1 MFRITL
7 AALGVACFLCTFAW
21 AADSP
26 VVNYLRKPSRPA
38 NWAFGISGS
47 ALASISQ
54 EPDGAISATVTRA
67 SDEAWHVQLF
77 QSHLPLQEGIRYTI
91 KFRAKSD
98 APRTYT
104 CAVGTDVPDW
114 HNVSPTFDV
123 PTTTQ
128 YQQFRFEFIATKV
141 VPDSSRG
148 PQFFLGKTPGTLY
161 LADVALEGPP
171 LPKPALPA
179 GFAEFP
185 MQWNDTASGTAIDVS
200 FLNTGPADDRIIVRD
215 GHFAG
220 ERSGKRIRFFG
231 TNLAGAQAFPD
242 KEDARLIARRL
253 AMAGINIVRLH
264 ALDNSWGA
272 DKSLWDSARP
282 GHQFSPRQLDK
293 LDFLISQLKANGIY
307 VNLNLKVCKVLTPAD
322 GMPESVTKI
331 PFDYQKRVDMFD
343 RRMIDLQKQYACDLL
358 SHRNA
363 YTRLTYQQDSVIAC
377 IEANNENSLVSLW
390 DPALGMRLETLP
402 DPFKAELGQLWSKW
416 LKHKYSSDDQLA
428 AVWLKGT
435 TPPGESIL
443 GPELQWQPE
452 MHEAAQMVFTP
463 AKALGSGSAP
473 GFTVDIRAV
482 DGIDWHLQNHITGLT
497 VKEGDTYT
505 VTFRA
510 KADALRKMP
519 VVLNKDIEDWHS
531 MGLYATADLDTQWR
545 DYAFCFTA
553 HNTTPGHARLG
564 FVFGEQAGS
573 VSVENLQ
580 LAPGARLA
588 GLQPGESLDKANLS
602 VPVTFTP
609 AQRADW
615 IAFLVYTEKAYA
627 DEMRQVVKDELKA
640 HALFAITQIEY
651 GGIAGMIRE
660 HDMDYTDAH
669 AYWQHP
675 AFPKTPWDPVNWRI
689 QNTPEVTALGED
701 ELAHLA
707 YRRIAGRPFSISEY
721 DHPAPSDY
729 ACEMIPTYATL
740 ACLQDWDAIYTFAMD
755 DYIANDPDQIR
766 GYFEQAS
773 HPAKW
778 CLYPFAA
785 LVFRQGLIAPAA
797 AASVLQLPSSPW
809 QFSESTYDAWR
820 AAAPGGTSIFT
831 QRLAVAND
839 LLASEKQAR
848 IVRTG
853 TPAPTQIS
861 LNSAPGGNVYIAAAP
876 SAVAFVGY
884 IGATT
889 QTAGD
894 VLLKTDAFGNN
905 FAAVTAVATDH
916 QPLTQSR
923 RILISVVGRAENQAM
938 GWNADRTT
946 IGSQWGRGPT
956 IVQFI
961 PAQLSLC
968 TAGALKAYAL
978 DSTGKRVKP
987 ATASFANGTLILTT
1001 QPGDATVLYE
1011 LAEN

>member
-1 MFRITL
+1 MFRITI
-7 AALGVACFLCTFAW
+7 AALGVACLLCGLSL

-26 VVNYLRKPSRPA
+26 VINYLRKPSRPA
-38 NWAFGISGS
+38 NWVCGVYGS
-47 ALASISQ
+47 ALASVNQ
-54 EPDGAISATVTRA
+54 EPDGAISVRVARTGT
-67 SDEAWHVQLF
+67 EAWHVQLF
-77 QSHLPLQEGIRYTI
+77 QNRLALQEGVKYTI

-104 CAVGTDVPDW
+104 CTVGTDVPDW

-128 YQQFRFEFIATKV
+128 YQQYRFEFIATKV

-148 PQFFLGKTPGTLY
+148 PQFFLGMIPGTLY

-171 LPKPALPA
+171 LPKPPLPA

-200 FLNTGPADDRIIVRD
+200 FLNASPADDRIIVRD

-272 DKSLWDSARP
+272 NMSLWESATP

-293 LDFLISQLKANGIY
+293 LDFLLAQLKANGIY

-322 GMPESVTKI
+322 GFPESIAKI
-331 PFDYQKRVDMFD
+331 PFDYQKRVDIFD
-343 RRMIDLQKQYACDLL
+343 RRMIDLQKQYARDLL

-363 YTRLTYQQDSVIAC
+363 YTSLTYLQDPVIAC

-416 LKHKYSSDDQLA
+416 LKRKYSSDDQLSVA
-428 AVWLKGT
+428 WLKGT

-452 MHEAAQMVFTP
+452 MHEAAKMIFTP
-463 AKALGSGSAP
+463 AKATAPRSAP
-473 GFTVDIRAV
+473 GFTVDIRTV
-482 DGIDWHLQNHITGLT
+482 DGTDWHLQNHIKGLT

-505 VTFRA
+505 VSFRA
-510 KADALRKMP
+510 KADAPRKVP
-519 VVLNKDIEDWHS
+519 VVLNMDIEDWHN
-531 MGLYATADLDTQWR
+531 MGLNATADLGTQWR
-545 DYAFCFTA
+545 DYTFCFTA

-564 FVFGEQAGS
+564 FVLGDQAGT

-580 LAPGARLA
+580 LSPGSKLA

-602 VPVTFTP
+602 IPVTLTP
-609 AQRADW
+609 AQHADW
-615 IAFLVYTEKAYA
+615 IAFLVDTEKAYA

-640 HALFAITQIEY
+640 RAQFAITQIEY

-675 AFPKTPWDPVNWRI
+675 QFPKTPWDPVNWRI
-689 QNTPEVTALGED
+689 PNTPEVAALGEN
-701 ELAHLA
+701 ELARLA
-707 YRRIAGRPFSISEY
+707 YRRIADRPFSISEY

-740 ACLQDWDAIYTFAMD
+740 ACIQDWDAIYTFAMD

-785 LVFRQGLIAPAA
+785 LVFRQGLIAPAT

-809 QFSESTYDAWR
+809 QISEFTYEAWQK
-820 AAAPGGTSIFT
+820 ASPGGTNVFT

-839 LLASEKQAR
+839 LLPSEKQAR
-848 IVRTG
+848 IVPTG

-861 LNSAPGGNVYIAAAP
+861 LNTAPGGTVYIAAAP

-884 IGATT
+884 IGATS

-894 VLLKTDAFGNN
+894 VRLKTETFGNN
-905 FAAVTAVATDH
+905 FAAVTAVATDGR
-916 QPLTQSR
+916 PLTQSG
-923 RILISVVGRAENQAM
+923 RILISVVGRAQNQAM
-938 GWNADRTT
+938 GWNSDRTSV
-946 IGSQWGRGPT
+946 GSQWGRGPT
-956 IVQFI
+956 IVQHI
-961 PAQLSLC
+961 PTQLSLH
-968 TAGALKAYAL
+968 TRGALKAYVL
-978 DSTGKRVKP
+978 DSTGKRLKP
-987 ATASFANGTLILTT
+987 ATASFADGTLTLTT
-1001 QPGDATVLYE
+1001 QPEDATVLYE
-1011 LAEN
+1011 LAEH

>member
-1 MFRITL
+1 MFRIML
-7 AALGVACFLCTFAW
+7 AVFGVACYLCSFSC

-38 NWAFGISGS
+38 NWVFGISGS
-47 ALASISQ
+47 ALASINQ
-54 EPDGAISATVTRA
+54 EPDGAISATVTRPSA
-67 SDEAWHVQLF
+67 EPWHVQLF
-77 QSHLPLQEGIRYTI
+77 QSHLPLQEGVRYTI

-98 APRTYT
+98 APRTYS

-141 VPDSSRG
+141 VPESSRG

-171 LPKPALPA
+171 LPKLPLPA

-185 MQWNDTASGTAIDVS
+185 MQWNDSSSGTAIDVS
-200 FLNTGPADDRIIVRD
+200 FLNTGPADDRIIVLD

-220 ERSGKRIRFFG
+220 QQSGKRIRFFG
-231 TNLAGAQAFPD
+231 TNLAAAQAFPD
-242 KEDARLIARRL
+242 EEDARLIARRL

-264 ALDNSWGA
+264 AMDNSWGA
-272 DKSLWDSARP
+272 NTNLWDSARP

-293 LDFLISQLKANGIY
+293 LDFLIAQLKANGIY

-322 GMPESVTKI
+322 GFPESIAKI
-331 PFDYQKRVDMFD
+331 PFDFQKRVDMFD
-343 RRMIDLQKQYACDLL
+343 RRMIDLQKQYARDLL

-363 YTRLTYQQDSVIAC
+363 YTGLTYLEDPVIAC

-416 LKHKYSSDDQLA
+416 LKRKYSTDAQLSA
-428 AVWLKGT
+428 NWLKGT

-443 GPELQWQPE
+443 SPELQWQPE
-452 MHEAAQMVFTP
+452 MHEAAKMVFAP
-463 AKALGSGSAP
+463 VKAQGPHSAP
-473 GFTVDIRAV
+473 GFTVEIRAV
-482 DGIDWHLQNHITGLT
+482 DGVDWHLQNHIRGLT
-497 VKEGDTYT
+497 LKNGDTYT
-505 VTFRA
+505 VSFRA
-510 KADALRKMP
+510 RSDAPRKMP

-553 HNTTPGHARLG
+553 RDATPGHARLG
-564 FVFGEQAGS
+564 FVLGDQTGT
-573 VSVENLQ
+573 VHVEDLQ
-580 LAPGARLA
+580 LSPGARLA
-588 GLQPGESLDKANLS
+588 GLQAGESLDKPGLS
-602 VPVTFTP
+602 IPVTFTP
-609 AQRADW
+609 AQQADW
-615 IAFLVYTEKAYA
+615 IAFLVDTEKAYA

-640 HALFAITQIEY
+640 RALLAITQIEY

-675 AFPKTPWDPVNWRI
+675 IFPKTPWDPANWRI
-689 QNTPEVTALGED
+689 QNTPEVAALGEQ

-707 YRRIAGRPFSISEY
+707 YRRIADRPFSISEY

-740 ACLQDWDAIYTFAMD
+740 ASLQDWDAIYTFAMD
-755 DYIANDPDQIR
+755 NYLANDPDQIR
-766 GYFEQAS
+766 SYFEQAS

-797 AASVLQLPSSPW
+797 AASVLQLPSPPW
-809 QFSESTYDAWR
+809 QISQSTYDAWR
-820 AAAPGGTSIFT
+820 GAAPGGTSVFT

-839 LLASEKQAR
+839 LLPSEKQAR

-853 TPAPTQIS
+853 TPAPTQIL
-861 LNSAPGGNVYIAAAP
+861 LNSAPGGNAYIAAAP

-889 QTAGD
+889 QTAGE
-894 VLLKTDAFGNN
+894 VQLKTQAFGNN
-905 FAAVTAVATDH
+905 FAAVTAVATDG

-923 RILISVVGRAENQAM
+923 RILICVVGRAQNQAM
-938 GWNADRTT
+938 GWNSDCTSV
-946 IGSQWGRGPT
+946 GSQWGRGPT
-956 IVQFI
+956 IVQYI
-961 PAQLSLC
+961 PAQLSLH
-968 TAGALKAYAL
+968 TRAALKAYVLNSA
-978 DSTGKRVKP
+978 GKRVRP
-987 ATASFANGTLILTT
+987 ASVSLSGGTLVLTA
-1001 QPGDATVLYE
+1001 QPDDATILYE